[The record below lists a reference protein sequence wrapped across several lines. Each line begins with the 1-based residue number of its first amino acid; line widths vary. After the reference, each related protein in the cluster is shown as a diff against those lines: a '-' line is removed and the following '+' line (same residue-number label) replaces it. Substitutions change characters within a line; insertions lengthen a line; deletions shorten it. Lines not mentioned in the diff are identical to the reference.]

1 MPILGKQKAESTTP
15 SRTMS
20 AGLEPCAENLN
31 AFADELPKEKL
42 LNWTSRTKRGKQE
55 QCSIAYTSS
64 LWLTPLRLR
73 LLLSVPL
80 VTELR
85 RRRFSEN
92 HSLVIC
98 LCLL

>member
-1 MPILGKQKAESTTP
+1 MT
-15 SRTMS
+15 S
-20 AGLEPCAENLN
+20 AGLVPCAETLN
-31 AFADELPKEKL
+31 AFADELL
-42 LNWTSRTKRGKQE
+42 KRNVELVKQNNRW
-55 QCSIAYTSS
+55 QARAVLDAYTSS
-64 LWLTPLRLR
+64 LWLTPPRLR

-92 HSLVIC
+92 HSRVIC

>member
-1 MPILGKQKAESTTP
+1 M
-15 SRTMS
+15 MS
-20 AGLEPCAENLN
+20 AGLEPRAENLN
-31 AFADELPKEKL
+31 ALADELLKENVELVKQ
-42 LNWTSRTKRGKQE
+42 TKTWQTRAVLK
-55 QCSIAYTSS
+55 AYTSS
-64 LWLTPLRLR
+64 LWLTPPRLR

-92 HSLVIC
+92 HSRVIC